1 MCSVG
6 GRRHAPPWARP
17 AAARRPPL
25 SERPPPTPVPA
36 PPTCP
41 RGARGAAASAAP
53 RGPPAE
59 GRGYLSGDFPVS
71 AGRGNRTRAPP
82 NNLARR
88 RSQAAAHGRP
98 ISYKEIFT
106 LALRGTG
113 WGQGRRTGRGGR
125 GGRMEGGRSE
135 GENPPHFRQRAGREA
150 RGWVGAR
157 GFFFPGSRLGWG
169 RRLRGSTCPLALK
182 AHFTWIHSRKGGGRS
197 PSNSR
202 ERRAALQVSRV
213 AEGRGKGKV
222 SRVCHHEGRAGTS
235 ERERSGVA
243 ALERTGHRGF

>member
-1 MCSVG
+1 ML
-6 GRRHAPPWARP
+6 
-17 AAARRPPL
+17 AAATARERRPTT
-25 SERPPPTPVPA
+25 SR
-36 PPTCP
+36 
-41 RGARGAAASAAP
+41 AAAAP
-53 RGPPAE
+53 
-59 GRGYLSGDFPVS
+59 
-71 AGRGNRTRAPP
+71 
-82 NNLARR
+82 
-88 RSQAAAHGRP
+88 AAAHGRP

-182 AHFTWIHSRKGGGRS
+182 AHFTWIHSRKGGGAHLATLGSGEQPYRYRVLQRVGERARCRACVTTRDGQA
-197 PSNSR
+197 PQR
-202 ERRAALQVSRV
+202 ER
-213 AEGRGKGKV
+213 
-222 SRVCHHEGRAGTS
+222 
-235 ERERSGVA
+235 GV